1 MLQRKP
7 VRRQNKRNVAGMCT
21 KWEAPH
27 RLSAVTRLG
36 AVVQTKL
43 ILVVSFQFQWIGTE
57 GDPANADGRSESMTA
72 ERFELPT
79 F

>member
-1 MLQRKP
+1 MR
-7 VRRQNKRNVAGMCT
+7 T
-21 KWEAPH
+21 KWEASH

-43 ILVVSFQFQWIGTE
+43 IFVVSFQFQWIGTE